1 MICQAGSV
9 FLSRIN
15 VTCCGAMCYNLPCHL
30 GVIVR
35 QGRMIDPYHI
45 VFLLGCTGCGKGAL
59 GRALAERVGAD
70 IVSVDSMKIYRRMDI
85 GTAKPNA
92 DVRAAIPHHLIDVV
106 EPSEEFS
113 VAEFVRRA
121 EAAAGEIAS
130 RGRVILAVGGTP
142 MYVKALSE
150 GVFDGPSADWELRGR
165 LRRRAEVEGVNVL
178 HCELATVDPAA
189 AERIH
194 RNDLRRIVRALE
206 VYELTGE
213 AITTL
218 QTQWDR
224 DRLKH
229 RCTFIGIRR
238 SLEDQNHRTN
248 MRVKRL
254 IEAGWVDEVRALLTE
269 AEPLG
274 TSARQAL
281 GYGALIDHVLD
292 KVSLEDAVEKI
303 KISTR
308 QFAKAQRTWF
318 KRFQTTRWFDVEVD
332 ESVDRVADRVLEEW
346 SSLCST

>member
-1 MICQAGSV
+1 MV
-9 FLSRIN
+9 
-15 VTCCGAMCYNLPCHL
+15 
-30 GVIVR
+30 
-35 QGRMIDPYHI
+35 DPYHI
-45 VFLLGCTGCGKGAL
+45 VFVIGCTGCGKGSL
-59 GRALAERVGAD
+59 GRTLAERVGAE
-70 IVSVDSMKIYRRMDI
+70 IISVDSMKIYRRMDI
-85 GTAKPNA
+85 GTAKPGA
-92 DVRAAIPHHLIDVV
+92 EVRAATPHHLIDII

-130 RGRVILAVGGTP
+130 RERVILAVGGTP

-150 GVFDGPSADWELRGR
+150 GVFDGPSADWELRDR
-165 LRRRAEVEGVNVL
+165 LRQRAEAEGVNVL
-178 HCELATVDPAA
+178 HSELASVDPAA
-189 AERIH
+189 ADRIH
-194 RNDLRRIVRALE
+194 RNDLRRIIRALE
-206 VYELTGE
+206 VHELTGE

-229 RCTFIGIRR
+229 RCTFVGIRR
-238 SLEDQNHRTN
+238 SMEDQSHRTN
-248 MRVKRL
+248 LRVKRL
-254 IEAGWVDEVRALLTE
+254 MEAGWVDEVRSLLAE

-281 GYGALIDHVLD
+281 GYGALIDHVLGH
-292 KVSLEDAVEKI
+292 VSLEDAVEKI

-318 KRFQTTRWFDVEVD
+318 KRFQAARWFDVEPD

-346 SSLCST
+346 SSLCSM